1 MSGQTVF
8 SSSQQIAIDWLSA
21 MTQGNHEAMSA
32 FYDHFAPL
40 VFTLVMRIVRSRA
53 DAEEVCEDV
62 FCEIWQRA
70 STYSSDRGLVSSWV
84 LTLARSRAI
93 DRLRRL
99 RRASFVPVDESA
111 AAQGLSNIN
120 PTLGISEREEQQ
132 TVRNALGQISTEQ
145 RQALELAYFDGLSHS
160 EIAIRLSRPLGT
172 IKSHIRLGLIQMREI
187 LRTYIQ

>member
-1 MSGQTVF
+1 MSTHTVF
-8 SSSQQIAIDWLSA
+8 LSSQQSAVEWLAA
-21 MTQGNHEAMSA
+21 MTQGNQEAMSA

-40 VFTLVMRIVRSRA
+40 VFTLVMRIVRSRS

-70 STYSSDRGLVSSWV
+70 AAYNADRGLVSSWV

-99 RRASFVPVDESA
+99 RRANFVPMDDNAVALTVSDINA
-111 AAQGLSNIN
+111 TLSNN
-120 PTLGISEREEQQ
+120 ELEEQHS
-132 TVRNALGQISTEQ
+132 VRNALSQISAEQ

-172 IKSHIRLGLIQMREI
+172 IKSHIRSGLIQMREL
-187 LRTYIQ
+187 LRSYIK